1 MKIVSIIG
9 VGLIGGSFALY
20 IKALFNEVLIQGID
34 HNTKHISQA
43 LSLDIIQKEGTLES
57 ISQSD
62 LIVLAVPVN
71 VTLEILPTVL
81 DKLSPKGIV
90 VDMGSTKAAICQ
102 AVD

>member
-1 MKIVSIIG
+1 MKNVSIIG
-9 VGLIGGSFALY
+9 VGLIGGSFALNL
-20 IKALFNEVLIQGID
+20 KALYNKVLVQGID

-71 VTLEILPTVL
+71 VTLEILQ
-81 DKLSPKGIV
+81 
-90 VDMGSTKAAICQ
+90 TKASLDFDFIILYIKLL
-102 AVD
+102 